1 MSRFLSSLTIALL
14 GATLLGQAQAALP
27 QHPDLDL
34 AAAQRLAQAAP
45 CSAALAVLD
54 RSGQLILLQRDT
66 RVGPHNAEAAR
77 RKAFTALSTRT
88 PSQALAERARQN
100 PDAANLVTLPELL
113 LLGGG
118 IPLYEGD
125 QLVGAL
131 GIAGA
136 GGGGA
141 DERCALAAAE
151 HLNLT
156 SHP

>member
-1 MSRFLSSLTIALL
+1 MSRFLPSLTVTLL

-34 AAAQRLAQAAP
+34 AAAP

-100 PDAANLVTLPELL
+100 LDAANLTTLPELL

>member
-1 MSRFLSSLTIALL
+1 MSRLPSFLTAVLL
-14 GATLLGQAQAALP
+14 STTFAQAQAALP

-34 AAAQRLAQAAP
+34 PAAQRLAQAAP

-54 RSGQLILLQRDT
+54 HSGQTILLQRDT
-66 RVGPHNAEAAR
+66 RVGPHNTEAAR
-77 RKAFTALSTRT
+77 RKAFTALSART